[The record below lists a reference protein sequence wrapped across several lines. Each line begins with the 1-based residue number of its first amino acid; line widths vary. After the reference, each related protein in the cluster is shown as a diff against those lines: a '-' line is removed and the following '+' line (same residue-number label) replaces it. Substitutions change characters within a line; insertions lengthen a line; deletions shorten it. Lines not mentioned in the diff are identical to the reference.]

1 MPNDIFLATLPR
13 RRLLS
18 IAASAALVSATA
30 KAAQPQDTIRILT
43 TGLLFPEGPV
53 ALDDGSVLCVEI
65 ARGTLT
71 RVHADGTKSVVAK
84 LGGGPN
90 GAAIGPDGAC
100 YVANDGGL
108 TWKTQNGQTLPTG
121 VPANF
126 AGGSIQRVDLHTGA
140 IRTLYTHVGT
150 NQLKGP
156 NDIVFEPSGGFFF
169 TDTGKFY
176 ARTEDRGGVYWAKP
190 DGSEIREVVYPLVTP
205 NGIMLSPDRQTLY
218 VASTATRQI
227 LSFRVT
233 GPGQLA
239 QKDGRAEMKVV
250 ASLGGILNF
259 DSMCM
264 QADGTLVVAAGFPGQ
279 LLQISPDGN
288 VLDKMSLPDAAVTN
302 AAFGGH
308 DMRTLYV
315 TFSATGRIAVLPWSR
330 PGLKLLYR

>member
-1 MPNDIFLATLPR
+1 MSSGISLGR

-18 IAASAALVSATA
+18 VGASAVLVSSAA
-30 KAAQPQDTIRILT
+30 EAAQPEDSLHILT

-71 RVHADGTKSVVAK
+71 RIHPDGTKAVVAK

-108 TWKTQNGQTLPTG
+108 TWHTQNGTTLPTG
-121 VPANF
+121 VPADF
-126 AGGSIQRVDLHTGA
+126 AGGSIQRVDLRTGA
-140 IRTLYTHVGT
+140 ARTLYTHAGE

-156 NDIVFEPSGGFFF
+156 NDLVFEPSGGFFF

-176 ARTEDRGGVYWAKP
+176 ARTQDRGGVYWAKP
-190 DGSEIREVVYPLVTP
+190 DGSEIRQVVYPLVTP

-227 LSFRVT
+227 WSFRIT

-250 ASLGGILNF
+250 ASLGGIFNF

-264 QADGTLVVAAGFPGQ
+264 QADGTLVAAAGFPGQ
-279 LLQISPDGN
+279 LMQISPNGN
-288 VLDKMSLPDAAVTN
+288 VLNKISLPDAAVTN

-315 TFSATGRIAVLPWSR
+315 TFSATGRIAVLPWPS